1 MESIGADP
9 RVSMLVALGTSL
21 AIIIPT
27 SISGAYRHSKSTDNM
42 VKPGIKLGVF
52 GIIGGIIGG
61 QLANIMPTD
70 ILETLFGLFIL
81 FIAIYNIV
89 TINNEKSEAKV
100 KFNLVNAGIIGVSI
114 GILSGLLGVGGG
126 VFLIVALTA
135 ILGFKM
141 VDAVG
146 ISSVFISLTAVGGIT
161 SYIISG
167 WGVNLFPYSIGY
179 VNLINF
185 FFIAIFSVP
194 LAYFGANV
202 SHKLSNKRLKQIF
215 SIILIYIGLRMLGIL
230 P

>member
-1 MESIGADP
+1 
-9 RVSMLVALGTSL
+9 
-21 AIIIPT
+21 
-27 SISGAYRHSKSTDNM
+27 
-42 VKPGIKLGVF
+42 
-52 GIIGGIIGG
+52 
-61 QLANIMPTD
+61 MPTD

-167 WGVNLFPYSIGY
+167 WGVNPFPYSIGY

>member
-1 MESIGADP
+1 
-9 RVSMLVALGTSL
+9 MLVALGTSL

-100 KFNLVNAGIIGVSI
+100 KFNLVNASIIGVSI

-167 WGVNLFPYSIGY
+167 WGVNPFPYSIGY